1 MWIYAETYAG
11 ITPDFLANNDM
22 QSIIELSEEQRRRVA
37 EIDSNLAA
45 CRSALEKYD
54 RGVRREQ
61 LDSLQ
66 SRTEDLSDIPKALAA
81 AEEWGKARA
90 AEPRHEE
97 ESGQV
102 QAAISSIREKLRE
115 QMREFVKPVAEKAA
129 SVARQTAAKF
139 EADEK
144 QEAEESGF
152 PFVASGKV
160 VGLRESAK
168 GFENLA
174 KDPGGSVPYDNF
186 SDWLANLRIS

>member
-1 MWIYAETYAG
+1 
-11 ITPDFLANNDM
+11 M
-22 QSIIELSEEQRRRVA
+22 QSILELTEEQRQRVA
-37 EIDSNLAA
+37 EIDADLSA
-45 CRSALEKYD
+45 CSSAIEKYD
-54 RGVRREQ
+54 RSLRRE
-61 LDSLQ
+61 LLNSLQ
-66 SRTEDLSDIPKALAA
+66 SQTEDISDIPKALAA
-81 AEEWGKARA
+81 AEEWGKALA
-90 AEPRHEE
+90 AEPKHEGE
-97 ESGQV
+97 AEQV
-102 QAAISSIREKLRE
+102 QGAINGIREKLRE
-115 QMREFVKPVAEKAA
+115 QMREFVKPIAEKAA
-129 SVARQTAAKF
+129 SVARQAAAKF